1 MTSNGGLLQ
10 GNVVIVTGAGGG
22 LGEGIARVCARE
34 GARVVVADVRGDAAM
49 SVASSLEGAIG
60 IECDLRD
67 DSALDALVA
76 TTVEQ
81 YGRIDG
87 LVNNAGANFAKP
99 FLETTEKDWDWILS
113 LDLRAVFFLTQKVAR
128 QMLDQGGPGSVV
140 NISSVHSQSCLPGA
154 GPYDAA
160 KWGVV
165 GMGKSMAVELAP
177 QGIRVNAI
185 SPGLLNTQIWQDL
198 QSAAPTP
205 EQCLEY
211 WKQNIPIER
220 VIEPEE
226 IGELAAFLLCERSAS
241 ITGAN
246 IFADGGMTSQLV
258 SREPF
263 ASKAIEGR

>member
-1 MTSNGGLLQ
+1 MLLQ
-10 GNVVIVTGAGGG
+10 DKVVLVTGAGGG
-22 LGEGIARVCARE
+22 LGAGIARVCARE
-34 GARVVVADVRGDAAM
+34 GAKVVVADVRGDAAM
-49 SVASSLEGAIG
+49 DVAAQLDGATG
-60 IECDLRD
+60 VACDLRD
-67 DSALDALVA
+67 DAALDGLVA
-76 TTVEQ
+76 ATVSA

-99 FLETTEKDWDWILS
+99 FLETTQQDWEWVVS
-113 LDLRAVFFLTQKVAR
+113 LDLRAVFFLTQKVCR
-128 QMLDQGGPGSVV
+128 QMLAQGSGGSVV

-198 QSAAPTP
+198 QNAAPSP
-205 EQCLEY
+205 AACLDY
-211 WKQNIPIER
+211 WQQNIPIGR

-226 IGELAAFLLCERSAS
+226 IGELAAFLLCDRSTS

-246 IFADGGMTSQLV
+246 MFADGGMTSQLV
-258 SREPF
+258 SREPY
-263 ASKAIEGR
+263 AAKAIDGR

>member
-1 MTSNGGLLQ
+1 MLLQ
-10 GNVVIVTGAGGG
+10 DKVVIVTGAGGG
-22 LGEGIARVCARE
+22 LGAGIARVCARE
-34 GARVVVADVRGDAAM
+34 GAKVIVADVRGDAAQD
-49 SVASSLEGAIG
+49 VAGSLPGAMG
-60 IECDLRD
+60 VACDLRID
-67 DSALDALVA
+67 AALDALVA
-76 TTVEQ
+76 VTVEQ
-81 YGRIDG
+81 YGHIDG
-87 LVNNAGANFAKP
+87 LVNNAGANFSKP
-99 FLETTEKDWDWILS
+99 FLETSEEDWDWVMS
-113 LDLRAVFFLTQKVAR
+113 LDLRAIFFLTQKVCR
-128 QMLDQGGPGSVV
+128 QMLAQGGGGSVV

-198 QSAAPTP
+198 QSAAPSP
-205 EQCLEY
+205 EACLEY
-211 WKQNIPIER
+211 WQQNIPIGR

-226 IGELAAFLLCERSAS
+226 IGELAAFLLCDRSGS

-246 IFADGGMTSQLV
+246 MFADGGMTSQLV

-263 ASKAIEGR
+263 ESKAIEGR

>member
-1 MTSNGGLLQ
+1 MLLQ
-10 GNVVIVTGAGGG
+10 DKVVIVTGAGGG
-22 LGEGIARVCARE
+22 LGAGIARVCARE
-34 GARVVVADVRGDAAM
+34 GARVLVVDVRGDAAGA
-49 SVASSLEGAIG
+49 VAAQLPGAESLS
-60 IECDLRD
+60 CDLRD
-67 DSALDALVA
+67 DASLDQLVDVA
-76 TTVEQ
+76 VRQ
-81 YGRIDG
+81 FGRVDG

-99 FLETTEKDWDWILS
+99 FLDTTTQDWDWVLS
-113 LDLRAVFFLTQKVAR
+113 LDLRAIFFLTQKVCR
-128 QMLDQGGPGSVV
+128 QMVQQGDGGSIV

-198 QSAAPTP
+198 QTAAPSP
-205 EQCLEY
+205 EACLDY
-211 WKQNIPIER
+211 WKQNIPIGR

-226 IGELAAFLLCERSAS
+226 IGELAAFLLSRRSAS

-246 IFADGGMTSQLV
+246 MFADGGMTSQLV

-263 ASKAIEGR
+263 ESKPIEGR